1 VSWPQSPALFV
12 AALGVSSLCFASI
25 GVLLGSLM
33 PSARAA
39 QAAGMLL
46 WFTMLFV
53 GGAGPPPEVLNAP
66 LRVMGSATPLKPV
79 AITLQDAWLGLGWNW
94 GEVGILSAVMAAC
107 GLAIV
112 YLFRWE

>member
-1 VSWPQSPALFV
+1 
-12 AALGVSSLCFASI
+12 
-25 GVLLGSLM
+25 
-33 PSARAA
+33 
-39 QAAGMLL
+39 
-46 WFTMLFV
+46 
-53 GGAGPPPEVLNAP
+53 
-66 LRVMGSATPLKPV
+66 MGSATPLKPV